1 MVDVIVIVIVNVGKY
16 NLFIIF
22 PYVAYQLQNKRCWR
36 HRNFAEVLRTTM
48 TKT

>member
-16 NLFIIF
+16 DLFIIF

-36 HRNFAEVLRTTM
+36 HRNFAEENRNTLY
-48 TKT
+48 K